1 MTVLQCDQERLSVIW
16 SMNRKLKYYVINEQK
31 AIQAAYHTLW
41 SWSCRTPICLTKWHV
56 QGCFS
61 SVFGKYLCLTV
72 SVNRSHN
79 NQGLVCAFV
88 WNISRAMKPAVYF
101 CHIIRLRVQFYT
113 AVHLLM
119 EEFLFLMVVSVNRI
133 YKYEMKTA
141 RSHFKMPSVTPIT
154 DVAPR
159 GVKIG

>member
-1 MTVLQCDQERLSVIW
+1 
-16 SMNRKLKYYVINEQK
+16 
-31 AIQAAYHTLW
+31 
-41 SWSCRTPICLTKWHV
+41 
-56 QGCFS
+56 
-61 SVFGKYLCLTV
+61 
-72 SVNRSHN
+72 
-79 NQGLVCAFV
+79 
-88 WNISRAMKPAVYF
+88 MKPAVYF

-119 EEFLFLMVVSVNRI
+119 EDFLFLMVVSVNRI